1 MKYHKL
7 GRTDVEVPAIGVGTM
22 LWLPKNDEEKE
33 KYYETYTKCLDNGI
47 NFFDTAEIYGNGK
60 SERLLGE
67 FQKRD
72 GRKILISS
80 KFAPPSKMN
89 PLTQK
94 RKTVSKYS
102 PEALKEALD
111 GSLTRLGVDCID
123 LYMIHVPP
131 KKGNIA
137 AYMDA
142 MALAVKEGK
151 IRAVGVCNFSSKQIE
166 EAHLALEK
174 HGIPLAVVM
183 VGYNILRRYP
193 ETNGVF
199 DVCKKYGIS
208 IIPYAPLAEGTLTG
222 KYRNK
227 KVPFMYKMTSYFGH
241 LDITKERN
249 DNVPFI
255 KRLFSCP
262 RECNIKK
269 MEPLMVELEAIAK
282 EHDKSIAQVSLNW
295 LLTNPDVDVIPI
307 PGMRSSK
314 QAESN
319 IGAIDFE
326 LSSEERKRINTIE
339 EMTRK

>member
-7 GRTDVEVPAIGVGTM
+7 GKTNVEVPAIGVGTM

-33 KYYETYTKCLDNGI
+33 EYFKTYTKCLDNGI

-60 SERLLGE
+60 SESLLGE

-72 GRKILISS
+72 GRKVIISS

-94 RKTVSKYS
+94 RKLVNKYS
-102 PEALKEALD
+102 PKALEEALD
-111 GSLTRLGVDCID
+111 GSLKRLGVSSID

-131 KKGNIA
+131 KKGNISD
-137 AYMDA
+137 YMDV
-142 MALAVKEGK
+142 MANAVKEGK
-151 IRAVGVCNFSSKQIE
+151 IRAIGVCNFSSKQIE
-166 EAHLALEK
+166 EAYQALKK
-174 HGIPLAVVM
+174 HDIPLAVVM

-199 DVCKKYGIS
+199 YVCKKYGIS
-208 IIPYAPLAEGTLTG
+208 VIPYAPLAEGTLTG

-249 DNVPFI
+249 DNIPFL
-255 KRLFSCP
+255 RRVFSCP
-262 RECNIKK
+262 RECDIKR
-269 MEPLMVELEAIAK
+269 MEPLMIELEKIAK
-282 EHDKSIAQVSLNW
+282 THDKSIAQVSLNW
-295 LLTNPDVDVIPI
+295 LLTNPEIDIIPI
-307 PGMRSSK
+307 PGMRNVN
-314 QAESN
+314 QVESN
-319 IGAIDFE
+319 IGAIDWNM
-326 LSSEERKRINTIE
+326 SSKEREAINEIE
-339 EMTRK
+339 EITRL

>member
-7 GRTDVEVPAIGVGTM
+7 GKTDVQVPEIGVGTM
-22 LWLPKNDEEKE
+22 IWLPKNEQEKE
-33 KYYETYTKCLDNGI
+33 KYFETYKACLDNGI

-94 RKTVSKYS
+94 RKYVDKSS
-102 PEALKEALD
+102 PRALEEALN
-111 GSLTRLGVDCID
+111 GSLERLGVNCID
-123 LYMIHVPP
+123 LYLIHVPP
-131 KKGNIA
+131 KKGNISD
-137 AYMDA
+137 YMEI
-142 MALAVKEGK
+142 MAKAVHENK
-151 IRAVGVCNFSSKQIE
+151 IKAIGVCNFSAKQIE
-166 EAHLALEK
+166 EAVQTLK
-174 HGIPLAVVM
+174 KYDIPLAVVM

-199 DVCKKYGIS
+199 DICKKYGIS

-222 KYRNK
+222 RYRNK
-227 KVPFMYKMTSYFGH
+227 RIPFMYKMTSYFGH

-262 RECNIKK
+262 RESDVKR
-269 MEPLMVELEAIAK
+269 MEPLMIELDKIAK
-282 EHDKSIAQVSLNW
+282 KHNKTIAQVSINW

-307 PGMRSSK
+307 PGMRNVK
-314 QAESN
+314 QVKDN
-319 IGAIDFE
+319 IGAIDWE
-326 LSSEERKRINTIE
+326 LSEEERKIINDIE
-339 EMTRK
+339 ERTR

>member
-7 GRTDVEVPAIGVGTM
+7 GKTNVEVPAIGVGTM

-33 KYYETYTKCLDNGI
+33 EYFKTYTKCLDNGI

-60 SERLLGE
+60 SESLLGE

-72 GRKILISS
+72 GRKIIISS

-94 RKTVSKYS
+94 RKSVNKYS
-102 PEALKEALD
+102 PKALEEALD
-111 GSLTRLGVDCID
+111 GSLKRLGVNSID

-131 KKGNIA
+131 KKGNISD
-137 AYMDA
+137 YMDV
-142 MALAVKEGK
+142 MANAVRLGK
-151 IRAVGVCNFSSKQIE
+151 IRAIGVCNFSSKQIE
-166 EAHLALEK
+166 EAYQTLKK
-174 HGIPLAVVM
+174 HDIPLAVVM

-199 DVCKKYGIS
+199 NVCKKYGIS
-208 IIPYAPLAEGTLTG
+208 VIPYAQLAEGTLTG

-249 DNVPFI
+249 DNIPFLR
-255 KRLFSCP
+255 RLFSCP
-262 RECNIKK
+262 RECDIKR
-269 MEPLMVELEAIAK
+269 MEPLMVELEKIAK
-282 EHDKSIAQVSLNW
+282 AHNKSVAQVSLNW
-295 LLTNPDVDVIPI
+295 LLTNPEIDIIPI
-307 PGMRSSK
+307 PGTRNVK

-319 IGAIDFE
+319 IGAIDWD
-326 LSSEERKRINTIE
+326 LSKEEREAINEIE
-339 EMTRK
+339 EITRL

>member
-1 MKYHKL
+1 MRYHKL
-7 GRTDVEVPAIGVGTM
+7 GQTDVEVPAIGVGTM

-33 KYYETYTKCLDNGI
+33 KYFETYKKCLDNGI

-67 FQKRD
+67 FIKRD

-94 RKTVSKYS
+94 RKSVSKYS
-102 PEALKEALD
+102 PNAIKEALD
-111 GSLTRLGVDCID
+111 GSLKRLGVDCID

-131 KKGNIA
+131 KKGDIS
-137 AYMDA
+137 AYMDV
-142 MALAVKEGK
+142 MAEEVKEGK
-151 IRAVGVCNFSSKQIE
+151 IKAIGVCNFSYKQIIQ
-166 EAHLALEK
+166 AHDALAK

-199 DVCKKYGIS
+199 NVCKQYGIS

-269 MEPLMVELEAIAK
+269 MEPLMIELEAIAK
-282 EHDKSIAQVSLNW
+282 EHDKTIAQVSLNW
-295 LLTNPDVDVIPI
+295 LLSNPDVDVIPI
-307 PGMRSSK
+307 PGMRNPK
-314 QAESN
+314 QVESN
-319 IGAIDFE
+319 IGAIDWD
-326 LSSEERKRINTIE
+326 LTSEERKRINTIE
-339 EMTRK
+339 EMMR